1 MLRTV
6 NDSLEPCDDFYKFV
20 CGNERNFERKYGHG
34 REIITIDAHR
44 KAVVKEF
51 EGCPESIQVDYIQ
64 F

>member
-6 NDSLEPCDDFYKFV
+6 NDSLEPCDDFYNFV

-51 EGCPESIQVDYIQ
+51 EGCYD
-64 F
+64 